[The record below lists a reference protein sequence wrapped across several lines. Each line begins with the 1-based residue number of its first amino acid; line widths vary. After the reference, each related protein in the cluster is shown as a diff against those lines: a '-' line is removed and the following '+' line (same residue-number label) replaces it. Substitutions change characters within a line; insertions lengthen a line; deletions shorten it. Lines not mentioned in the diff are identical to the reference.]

1 MTTARK
7 HLSDKRDRLRQLRAF
22 CHAAR
27 LRSITRG
34 ARHLGLSQPA
44 VSLHVRDLQNEL
56 EAELLDRSSR
66 PFSLTRAGET
76 LYEIAMPLVR
86 ALDAMPGSLFR
97 GLDKLDSGE
106 LRIAAGTVAATY
118 FLPPFL
124 KRFHE
129 EHPDLTLRLMR
140 TPAREGLELLAT
152 GGADLLVTTR
162 WADTDG
168 FLYHPVFSCPL
179 VLIVPRDHPLA
190 GRESVGLEEASV
202 WPAIVPPRG
211 AYGRHPGETLG
222 DRFAAAAGDAMEVP
236 GWDLIKEY
244 VAAGLGVAVVP
255 RLCVVEKDPVLA
267 IPFREDAPCDG
278 YGVFVAR
285 DKPLTPQ
292 AGRLVEMMAPDF
304 RHPLTGTA

>member
-1 MTTARK
+1 MTAVRN

-56 EAELLDRSSR
+56 DAELLDRSSR
-66 PFSLTRAGET
+66 PLSLTRAGET

-86 ALDAMPGSLFR
+86 ALDAMPDSLFR

-129 EHPDLTLRLMR
+129 EHPHLTLRLMR

-162 WADTDG
+162 QADADG

-190 GRESVGLEEASV
+190 GHESVGLAEASG

-211 AYGRHPGETLG
+211 ACAYGRQPGETLG
-222 DRFAAAAGDAMEVP
+222 DRFAAAARDAMEVP

-255 RLCVVEKDPVLA
+255 RLCVLEKDPVLA
-267 IPFREDAPCDG
+267 IPFREDAPSDG
-278 YGVFVAR
+278 YGVFIAR
-285 DKPLTPQ
+285 DKPLSPRTKQ
-292 AGRLVEMMAPDF
+292 FIQMMAPDF
-304 RHPLTGTA
+304 RHARD